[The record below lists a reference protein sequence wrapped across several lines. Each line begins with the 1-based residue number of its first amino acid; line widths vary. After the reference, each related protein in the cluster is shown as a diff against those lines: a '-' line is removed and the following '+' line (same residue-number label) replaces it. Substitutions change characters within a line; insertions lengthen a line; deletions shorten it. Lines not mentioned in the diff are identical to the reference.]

1 VIKMAEQMIKKYL
14 ESFDKYIKGAYHIA
28 GEAKA
33 KGFDPVN
40 EVEIPLAQNM
50 AERVEGLISVAA
62 PQISGSGVSERILE
76 LEKEHGTQH
85 PIIAFFLAEEVAKQK
100 FCKFDSEKEAMEVGL
115 RVGLAY
121 ITNGVVASPLEG
133 FVRLELKDRMDGKGK
148 YFALYFGG
156 PIRSAGTT
164 ATCFF
169 VACADYVRRKMGYL
183 PYDPTEN
190 EINRTFSEL
199 DFFHDRITNLQ
210 YMPSQEEATYITTN
224 LPLQIEGDGSERL
237 EVPNYKDL
245 PRVSTNILRN
255 GFCLVYGES
264 LALKWKKFWG
274 KFSKWCDRVGM
285 EDWKF
290 VEGFIKLQEKTRSK
304 STLKAD
310 SDKDKVLPDFGFIKD
325 IVAGRP
331 VFGHPLKHGGFR
343 LRYGRSRMSGFS
355 VDGLHPATLV
365 VLDNYVASGTQ
376 LKPERPKKGDTV
388 ISCDSIEGPIVKLK
402 GGEVMR
408 FEDEDT
414 ARKFNSKVEEVLYLG
429 DILIDYGDFLDRGS
443 MLYPPGYCEEW
454 WFKELEAK
462 NKSPEEISKLTNI
475 SLPKIKELFSDPLTT
490 KLSAE
495 DCFLISS
502 IFKIPLHPRY
512 IFHWNAVNNKEFL
525 VLTHWL
531 SRSVIKKE
539 ERKIILP
546 LDYSFEG
553 YESPKRILELLGIP
567 HSMVHNEHILI
578 TGDWAISL
586 MLNFGLYEK
595 NSDFKNMVEYTSDKK
610 DILAIIN
617 KFSDSIIKDK
627 SGIFIGA
634 RMGRPEKAK
643 MRKMTGSPHS
653 LFPIGEEGGRLRS
666 FQSALEMG
674 RVVSDFPIYIC
685 QDCNKQGVYSKCGY
699 CESSNTKKMFY
710 CRECDESSE
719 EKTCSKH
726 APVNGNISI
735 SQPYKKQEIDIKEYL
750 NFAMNKLNLTELP
763 PLVKGI
769 RGTSNKDHI
778 PENIVKGILR
788 SVHNIYVNK
797 DGTTRYDMTEMALTH
812 FKPQEIKTSVDKLK
826 ELGYEKDIYGKEL
839 VSNEQILELKP
850 QDVILP
856 ASPDSPDEGADVI
869 LFKVTKFIDELLEKL
884 YGVKKFYNLK
894 ERMDLVGHMV
904 VGLSP
909 HTCAGIVCRIIGFSK
924 MQGLVAHPYLHSIMR
939 RDCDGDE
946 AGIMLL
952 MDALL
957 NFSRKLLGGHRGATQ
972 DEPLVLT
979 SHLLPTE
986 VDDQVYS
993 MGVAW
998 EYPLE
1003 FYNAC
1008 EKYKYPWDVKID
1020 TVQTNIDKGE
1030 PYTGFGFTHKTS
1042 NINSGVL
1049 CSAYKLLP
1057 TMKEKVDGQMY
1068 LASKI
1073 RAVDK
1078 DDVARLVI
1086 ERHFI
1091 RDLKGNLRKFSMQ
1104 QFRCVECNEKFRRPP
1119 LIGKCTKCNGK
1130 LLFTISEGSVT
1141 KYLLHILFLAKQYNL
1156 PHYSQQAIELLNK
1169 RVESVFGKDPEKQED
1184 LGKWFG

>member
-1 VIKMAEQMIKKYL
+1 MEDKSMERYFK
-14 ESFDKYIKGAYHIA
+14 SFDGYIEKSYALA
-28 GEAKA
+28 DKARA
-33 KGFDPVN
+33 KGLDPVN
-40 EVEIPLAQNM
+40 QVEIPLAKNM

-62 PQISGSGVSERILE
+62 PQLGGSGVSERILE

-100 FCKFDSEKEAMEVGL
+100 FCKFDSEKDAMEIGL

-133 FVRLELKDRMDGKGK
+133 FVRLELKDTMDGKGK

-183 PYDPTEN
+183 AYDPTED
-190 EINRTFSEL
+190 EISRTFSEL

-210 YMPSQEEATYITTN
+210 YMPSQEEATYITKN
-224 LPLQIEGDGSERL
+224 LPLQIDGDGSERL

-245 PRVSTNILRN
+245 PRVKSNILRN

-274 KFSKWCDRVGM
+274 KFSKWCDRVDM

-290 VEGFIKLQEKTRSK
+290 VEGFVKLQEKIRAK
-304 STLKAD
+304 STIKKD
-310 SDKDKVLPDFGFIKD
+310 SGGDKVLPDFGFIKD
-325 IVAGRP
+325 LVAGRP
-331 VFGHPLKHGGFR
+331 VFGHPLKPGGFR

-355 VDGLHPATLV
+355 VDGLHPATMV
-365 VLDNYVASGTQ
+365 VLDGYVASGTQ
-376 LKPERPKKGDTV
+376 LKPERPKKGNTV
-388 ISCDSIEGPIVKLK
+388 ISCDSIEGPIVRLK
-402 GGEVMR
+402 NGNVIR
-408 FEDEDT
+408 LEDEET
-414 ARKFNSKVEEVLYLG
+414 ARKHNPDVEEVLYLG
-429 DILIDYGDFLDRGS
+429 DLLVDYGDFLDRGS

-454 WFKELEAK
+454 WFKELESK
-462 NKSPEEISKLTNI
+462 NKSPEEINKLTEI
-475 SLPKIKELFSDPLTT
+475 SLPNLKETFSNPMQT

-495 DCFLISS
+495 DCFKISKEL
-502 IFKIPLHPRY
+502 KIPLHPKY
-512 IFHWNAVNNKEFL
+512 TFHWKGINVKEFL
-525 VLTHWL
+525 VLVHWM
-531 SRSVIKKE
+531 SRSVLKKDE
-539 ERKIILP
+539 KKIILP
-546 LDYSFEG
+546 LDYSVEG
-553 YESPKRILELLGIP
+553 YESPKRVLELLGVP
-567 HSMVHNEHILI
+567 HSIVHREHILVEGEWSI
-578 TGDWAISL
+578 AL
-586 MLNFGLYEK
+586 MANLGLFDK
-595 NSDFKNMVEYTSDKK
+595 DPKFKEMVSYTSDKK
-610 DILAIIN
+610 NVLEIVN
-617 KFSDSIIKDK
+617 KFSNIIIKDK

-643 MRKMTGSPHS
+643 MRKLTGSPHS
-653 LFPIGEEGGRLRS
+653 LFPVGEEGGRLRS
-666 FQSALEMG
+666 FQSAKEMG
-674 RVVSDFPIYIC
+674 RIISDFPTYIC
-685 QDCNKQGVYSKCGY
+685 NGCGKEGVYNVCPYCG
-699 CESSNTKKMFY
+699 SVDMKKMFY
-710 CRECDESSE
+710 CPKCDKLTED
-719 EKTCSKH
+719 EKCTKH
-726 APVNGNISI
+726 PLENGQTEHPDNRM
-735 SQPYKKQEIDIKEYL
+735 YNRKEIDIREYL
-750 NFAMNKLNLTELP
+750 DFAMKKLDLRELP
-763 PLVKGI
+763 PLVKGV
-769 RGTSNKDHI
+769 RGTSNKEHI
-778 PENIVKGILR
+778 PENLVKGILR
-788 SVHNIYVNK
+788 SIHDIYVNK

-812 FKPQEIKTSVDKLK
+812 FRPSEIRTPVEKLK
-826 ELGYEKDIYGKEL
+826 ELGYNQDIYGEEL
-839 VSNEQILELKP
+839 TRDDQILELKA
-850 QDVILP
+850 QDIVLP
-856 ASPDSPDEGADVI
+856 AAPDSPDEGADVI
-869 LFKVTKFIDELLEKL
+869 LFKVTKFIDDLLEKF
-884 YGVKKFYNLK
+884 YGVEKFYNLK
-894 ERMDLVGHMV
+894 TRLDLVGHMAI
-904 VGLSP
+904 GLSP

-946 AGIMLL
+946 AGVMLM

-993 MGVAW
+993 MGIAW

-1003 FYNAC
+1003 FYEAC
-1008 EKYKYPWDVKID
+1008 EKYKYPWDVKVD
-1020 TVQTNIDKGE
+1020 TVQTNIDKGK
-1030 PYTGFGFTHKTS
+1030 PYSGFGFTHNTRD
-1042 NINSGVL
+1042 INAGVL
-1049 CSAYKLLP
+1049 CSSYKLLP

-1068 LASKI
+1068 LATKLRSAD
-1073 RAVDK
+1073 R

-1104 QFRCVECNEKFRRPP
+1104 QFRCVDCNEKFRRPP
-1119 LIGKCTKCNGK
+1119 LVGKCTKCGGR

-1156 PHYSQQAIELLNK
+1156 PHYSQQSIEILNQ